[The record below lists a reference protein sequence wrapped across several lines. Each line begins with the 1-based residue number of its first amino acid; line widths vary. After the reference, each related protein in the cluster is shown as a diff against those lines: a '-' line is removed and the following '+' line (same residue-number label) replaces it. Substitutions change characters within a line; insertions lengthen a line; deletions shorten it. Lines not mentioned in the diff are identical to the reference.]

1 MVNASD
7 VKILVNPEI
16 TPDQMFSFYVRN
28 NVCEQGFGKKVA
40 AKILSHSSLIVAAF
54 EGDRL
59 VGMATAMFDGLSAE
73 IMEFCLELKYQGRGL
88 KEKNGSI
95 VERDSFDIGKKIG
108 RILIRQL
115 IKMGATF
122 TEANIVENREEWFY
136 ESIGLRHNVGVL
148 SYYMD
153 RRPYVLNKIRAKA
166 SRRKSRALTR
176 MHHGT

>member
-1 MVNASD
+1 MVSTSN

-16 TPDQMFSFYVRN
+16 TPDQMFSFYLRN
-28 NVCEQGFGKKVA
+28 NVCEQGFGKKIA

-59 VGMATAMFDGLSAE
+59 VGMATAMFDGLSAG

-122 TEANIVENREEWFY
+122 IEANIVENHEERFY

-148 SYYMD
+148 PYYMD
-153 RRPYVLNKIRAKA
+153 RRPYAQNPSKIAQT
-166 SRRKSRALTR
+166 RKGRE
-176 MHHGT
+176 GTH